1 MIRRNAHHPFAKVKH
16 PTATNGPGAKLSL
29 QRAIVK
35 TISTLRNA
43 PQPFAKVKQS
53 LLPPPLPNGSSA
65 KLSLQRA
72 VVNTIP
78 TLSNAPLKFAI
89 RVVLQ

>member
-43 PQPFAKVKQS
+43 PQPFAKVKQP
-53 LLPPPLPNGSSA
+53 LLPNGSSA
-65 KLSLQRA
+65 ELSLQRA
-72 VVNTIP
+72 IVNTIP
-78 TLSNAPLKFAI
+78 TLRNAPLKFAI